1 MPEQDGMPE
10 QSPTPEYDDMPEFE
24 ADEVL
29 LGAGDLARAALLNI
43 TPAETIGAL
52 VGHTVAGER
61 SLSLLFECTMTGY
74 PGWVWTVSMS
84 RIDDSSEPF
93 VLETELMPG
102 DGALLAPDWV
112 PWSDRVADYRSA
124 QDVAAALAATDEL
137 DDVDE
142 EDDALDEDDD
152 LDEDLDDLDED
163 LDEDDLDDDHG
174 DDALDGIDF
183 ETAADGLLNPADFEN
198 PAEFDEGL
206 TAPSEAH
213 PAEADEAEGEAESGA
228 PQPPAPTGGEQVGTE
243 EREHR
248 EHQ

>member
-1 MPEQDGMPE
+1 
-10 QSPTPEYDDMPEFE
+10 
-24 ADEVL
+24 
-29 LGAGDLARAALLNI
+29 
-43 TPAETIGAL
+43 
-52 VGHTVAGER
+52 
-61 SLSLLFECTMTGY
+61 
-74 PGWVWTVSMS
+74 MS

-112 PWSDRVADYRSA
+112 PWSDRLADYRSA

-142 EDDALDEDDD
+142 DDVEDDALHEDDD

-183 ETAADGLLNPADFEN
+183 ETAADGLLDPADFETV
-198 PAEFDEGL
+198 EFDERL

-213 PAEADEAEGEAESGA
+213 PAEADETEGEAESDA
-228 PQPPAPTGGEQVGTE
+228 PQPPAPAGGEQVGAE
-243 EREHR
+243 GREHR